1 MAPIQSPWLKVGS
14 LLSGPTQFLLSSTYI
29 LLASD
34 SCLRPLTHAICCAR
48 ALADASAGN
57 NIAARMAIIAMT
69 TSSSIRVNPI
79 RPARDPAGNNR
90 ANLVVKQFRRSLPR
104 LLRQDI
110 KLLNITRI
118 DDVSG
123 KVQIAAAVK

>member
-14 LLSGPTQFLLSSTYI
+14 LFSGPTQVLLSSTYI

-57 NIAARMAIIAMT
+57 NIAARMAMIAMT
-69 TSSSIRVNPI
+69 TSSSINVKPL
-79 RPARDPAGNNR
+79 R
-90 ANLVVKQFRRSLPR
+90 AFVRG
-104 LLRQDI
+104 LLRQHEE
-110 KLLNITRI
+110 LLSIVRINNIGGQ
-118 DDVSG
+118 VE
-123 KVQIAAAVK
+123 VAASVE